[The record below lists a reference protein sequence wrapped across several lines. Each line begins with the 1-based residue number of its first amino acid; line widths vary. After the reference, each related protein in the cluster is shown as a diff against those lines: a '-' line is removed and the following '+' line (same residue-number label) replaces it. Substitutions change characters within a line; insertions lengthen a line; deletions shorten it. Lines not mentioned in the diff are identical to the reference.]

1 MNKSYE
7 NVMDLNKYYGQL
19 VGATITDFKFKKSE
33 YYNPFPVYTLEQA
46 DQKVD
51 VVLSQDEEGNGGGF
65 AFIENRKVVN
75 SAKNMKDFED
85 SLFTLESQYYHL
97 FLKAD
102 TADDIAGLLESKAH
116 EIRFICEMEEMK
128 T

>member
-1 MNKSYE
+1 
-7 NVMDLNKYYGQL
+7 L

-51 VVLSQDEEGNGGGF
+51 LVLSQDEEGNGGGF
-65 AFIENRKVVN
+65 AFIENSKVVN

-85 SLFTLESQYYHL
+85 SLFTLEGQYYHL
-97 FLKAD
+97 FLKTD
-102 TADDIAGLLESKAH
+102 TADDIAGLLEAKAH
-116 EIRFICEMEEMK
+116 EIRCICEMEGMK

>member
-1 MNKSYE
+1 
-7 NVMDLNKYYGQL
+7 MDLNKYYGQL

-51 VVLSQDEEGNGGGF
+51 LVLSQDEEGNGGGF
-65 AFIENRKVVN
+65 AFIENSKVVN

-85 SLFTLESQYYHL
+85 SLFTLEGQYYHL
-97 FLKAD
+97 FLKTD
-102 TADDIAGLLESKAH
+102 TADDIAGLLEAKAH
-116 EIRFICEMEEMK
+116 EIRCICEMEGMK